1 MQRDVVGVAA
11 KVVLAQRWPRVRRVR
26 VRGEDPDR
34 PNIIVGAKRFGG
46 TNSRGP
52 ATDHDHA
59 GCRHPG
65 GIPAAVRSHT
75 RCANGQCRGATSA
88 VIAGVDIDHP
98 EDDQR

>member
-1 MQRDVVGVAA
+1 MLVHTAA
-11 KVVLAQRWPRVRRVR
+11 LL
-26 VRGEDPDR
+26 GEDPYR

-46 TNSRGP
+46 TNSRGS

-65 GIPAAVRSHT
+65 GIPAAARSYT
-75 RCANGQCRGATSA
+75 RCANGQCRGAAGA